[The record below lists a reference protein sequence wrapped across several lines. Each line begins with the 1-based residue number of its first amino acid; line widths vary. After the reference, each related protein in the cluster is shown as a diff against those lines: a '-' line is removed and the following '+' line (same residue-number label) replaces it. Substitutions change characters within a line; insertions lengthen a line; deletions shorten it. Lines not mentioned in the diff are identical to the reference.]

1 MNRRSLLRV
10 VAECGLLLAGCGLL
24 AAGCGKTMQ
33 GPQPRPP
40 SSPSAP
46 VVVTPGAPGTPSTTA
61 PASTATRAAA
71 MRATAADIAFM
82 QGMIGHHRQAIE
94 MVELLKTRSQRADM
108 KLLGKRI
115 EVSQNDEIKMMSRWL
130 EDRGAA
136 VPGEHA
142 MHVPGAHM
150 MPGMLTVEQ
159 MTALAAAS
167 GPAFDTLFLEG
178 MIQHH
183 EGALSMVDDLFKS
196 PGAGQEAHIFDFAS
210 HVDADQR
217 MEIHRMRGMLT
228 NKLP

>member
-1 MNRRSLLRV
+1 MRFLATV
-10 VAECGLLLAGCGLL
+10 VGLVIGVGASSCGGGQAI
-24 AAGCGKTMQ
+24 
-33 GPQPRPP
+33 PP
-40 SSPSAP
+40 TI
-46 VVVTPGAPGTPSTTA
+46 VVTPGAPGEASRSA
-61 PASTATRAAA
+61 PANTAIRPEIPK
-71 MRATAADIAFM
+71 ATPADIAFM

-94 MVELLKTRSQRADM
+94 MVELLKTRTQRDDL

-115 EVSQNDEIKMMSRWL
+115 EVSQNDEIKMMMRWL

-142 MHVPGAHM
+142 LHAPGAHL
-150 MPGMLTVEQ
+150 MPGMLTAGQ
-159 MTALAAAS
+159 MAALVSAT
-167 GPAFDTLFLEG
+167 GPVFDKLFLEG

-183 EGALSMVDDLFKS
+183 EGALLMVEDLFKT

-228 NKLP
+228 SKLP

>member
-1 MNRRSLLRV
+1 MRLMTSV
-10 VAECGLLLAGCGLL
+10 VGLVIAVGVSACGNKVIPYPMAPPPP
-24 AAGCGKTMQ
+24 
-33 GPQPRPP
+33 GP
-40 SSPSAP
+40 PSAP
-46 VVVTPGAPGTPSTTA
+46 VVVTPGAPGTASTTA
-61 PASTATRAAA
+61 PASTATRPEALK
-71 MRATAADIAFM
+71 ATAADIAFM

-94 MVELLKTRSQRADM
+94 MVELLKTRSQRNDM

-130 EDRGAA
+130 EDRGAE

-142 MHVPGAHM
+142 MHMPGAHM
-150 MPGMLTVEQ
+150 MPGMLTAEQ
-159 MTALAAAS
+159 MTALAAAT
-167 GPAFDTLFLEG
+167 GPAFDKLFLEG